1 MHAQQMKILS
11 IEDHPDMRELLRLV
25 LRSLDY
31 VSIQARDGK
40 EGVEKAIS
48 EKPDFILMDIRMPV
62 MDGWQAVKVLRGRP
76 ETHDIP
82 ILATTA
88 LIRPHDLKACLEAG
102 CNGYIVKPFGR
113 LELHTK
119 IIELLESAK
128 SLSIL
133 S

>member
-1 MHAQQMKILS
+1 MVGERRKSYFRETRLY
-11 IEDHPDMRELLRLV
+11 PDGHQ
-25 LRSLDY
+25 D
-31 VSIQARDGK
+31 AGN
-40 EGVEKAIS
+40 
-48 EKPDFILMDIRMPV
+48 
-62 MDGWQAVKVLRGRP
+62 GWLASCESASSHP

-119 IIELLESAK
+119 IIELLPRE
-128 SLSIL
+128 
-133 S
+133 